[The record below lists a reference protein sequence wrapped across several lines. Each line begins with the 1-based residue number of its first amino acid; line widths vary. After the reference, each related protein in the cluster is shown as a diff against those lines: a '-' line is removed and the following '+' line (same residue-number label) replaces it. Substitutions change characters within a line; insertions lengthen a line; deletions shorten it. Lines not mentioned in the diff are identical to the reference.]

1 MLREMVSSRLQAANG
16 TFEPFAGMIWRA
28 PVSIGNI
35 TIPTNFFVLKTL
47 STPVIL
53 GNPYLADAQCTFAY
67 NADGKMRCTIYLE
80 DRSAHATFIGATDN
94 TKGTILTDAL
104 SLKANRA

>member
-1 MLREMVSSRLQAANG
+1 MASSRLQAANG

-35 TIPTNFFVLKTL
+35 TIPTNFFVLKAL

-67 NADGKMRCTIYLE
+67 NADGKIRCTIYSE
-80 DRSAHATFIGATDN
+80 DRSAHATFVGATDN
-94 TKGTILTDAL
+94 TKGTISTDAV